1 MNIFIDGKIM
11 QDKYEYYPRPLIQT
25 SQKVRKS
32 RMSPGAGAGV
42 EPDFKFLLEPEPE
55 WSRVKNLAGSATLN
69 ISQGGGQSQISLGGS
84 FE

>member
-11 QDKYEYYPRPLIQT
+11 QDKYEYYSRHLLQT

-55 WSRVKNLAGSATLN
+55 WSRVKNSAGSATLN
-69 ISQGGGQSQISLGGS
+69 ISQGRGQSQISLWGS